1 MNVQLDEGRLL
12 TLVNVGQ
19 DTALCDG
26 DVAQELVQ
34 LLIVPDSELKMAG
47 DDAGLLVVTS
57 SVASQLEDFGRKVL
71 KDGSQIDGSTGTNA
85 LSVVALPQKTVD
97 TTDRERETGLGG
109 AAAKCVSTKSRKKHH
124 NTQRALWQELRLDH
138 SRLRVLGAR
147 GLAARLATAS
157 HFDCVFWGVWEEKL

>member
-1 MNVQLDEGRLL
+1 LSVQIDEGRLL

-19 DTALCDG
+19 DTALSDG
-26 DVAQELVQ
+26 DMAQKLVQ

-57 SVASQLEDFGRKVL
+57 SIASQLENFGSKVL

-85 LSVVALPQKTVD
+85 LSVVALPQETMD

-109 AAAKCVSTKSRKKHH
+109 AATKDVS
-124 NTQRALWQELRLDH
+124 
-138 SRLRVLGAR
+138 V
-147 GLAARLATAS
+147 
-157 HFDCVFWGVWEEKL
+157 